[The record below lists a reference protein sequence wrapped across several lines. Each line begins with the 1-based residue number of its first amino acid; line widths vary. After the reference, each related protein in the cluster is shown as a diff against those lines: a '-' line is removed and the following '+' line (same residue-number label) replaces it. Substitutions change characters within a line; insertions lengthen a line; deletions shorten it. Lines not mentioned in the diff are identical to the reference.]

1 MKATPMIL
9 AICLMLSGCGGC
21 QRTAETS
28 GTGSTGAGARAAG
41 AASPRPAEAG
51 KIHVGAP
58 EANAPGREL
67 NGARTPAAGD
77 LPAGP
82 TVAAPGGAPAA
93 GTEPEASDEGDCIVV
108 ADANPDYGPPPLAVS
123 FTAEAECSGGQ
134 PTYKWDFGDGSP
146 ASNET
151 NPTHTYTKPGEYTA
165 AVTVTS
171 GTATASDEIDI
182 TLEEGE
188 PPAEPQ

>member
-1 MKATPMIL
+1 MKVTPVIL

-21 QRTAETS
+21 QRNAETS
-28 GTGSTGAGARAAG
+28 APGGAGAGVRAPG
-41 AASPRPAEAG
+41 AASPRAAEAG

-58 EANAPGREL
+58 EANAPGQPS
-67 NGARTPAAGD
+67 GARTPAVGD
-77 LPAGP
+77 LPTGP
-82 TVAAPGGAPAA
+82 TGAAPGGAPAA

-108 ADANPDYGPPPLAVS
+108 ADANPDYGPPPLSVS

-146 ASNET
+146 ASNEV
-151 NPTHTYTKPGEYTA
+151 NPTHTYTKSGEYTA
-165 AVTVTS
+165 SVTVTS
-171 GTATASDEIDI
+171 GNATASDEIDI

-188 PPAEPQ
+188 PPAEP